1 MATGYALDS
10 PAVTVKTYSDRWIG
24 MVSTTAY
31 EYEDFVGVTVKFS
44 TAHIISSGSI
54 TGTFRGTVE
63 INGTTHSFTI
73 SSLPYQAANSGSTFE
88 WEEQIYFDEEGK
100 ADLSVS
106 LTVNGAGKLAG
117 QTLAIVLEHQY
128 SNEATPGVIDMSPG
142 AKTMGDTATI
152 TASGATGT
160 VSYKIDYSF
169 GNLTGTIKHVQM
181 TQKYHH
187 NVSTEEWVIP
197 DLVDECPNAT
207 SGILTL
213 TLTTYRFGVYI
224 GEHSI
229 SREISVYPASEIIVQ
244 DMAVGEVSP
253 ITIKRNSTNFTSTIR
268 AFVLQ
273 QNVIVATDY
282 AQDTFHWNIPTSVAK
297 LMPNTTEET
306 IYLYCDTYNGTALV
320 GRTSAKATI
329 SVDPED
335 SRFKPVID
343 SVTVEGTIPDA
354 DDAFKKLILQNVSG
368 VAVSVEAHSD
378 VSTITGYEIAVF
390 GDNFSGED
398 GKFDIVA
405 NSFAGVHTMTVRVTD
420 ARGSSAET
428 TQDVTILPY
437 IKPKV
442 VPYSVGDVQYSA
454 PICYR
459 SDREGMASGA
469 GTFMR
474 ILAGKMCTEI
484 LQDGVNINASK
495 LEYRTRK
502 STEDWPEDYIT
513 LFPFQNDANFV
524 SEIIDDAYPD
534 PKSSYQTE
542 IRVTDLVGFSHSI
555 FVKISSQ
562 KVSFSL
568 LCAAAGA
575 AFGKTAEFPDV
586 VEIASDMTLWVRGKI
601 EVDNAEFVALQCNEN
616 DSCWESGYA
625 YGHHSVSG
633 CYYGTEF
640 GSKVNVV
647 FNRAILWSGSKIYLN
662 SEALP
667 EEIRPA
673 VPVSKLCAADGGIVM
688 ATVGTDGFITID
700 FAWSPES
707 KNEFHWIDGLVTYW
721 KEDI

>member
-1 MATGYALDS
+1 MPSGIRLD
-10 PAVTVKTYSDRWIG
+10 P
-24 MVSTTAY
+24 VSAGGLSTCNNLWRGTLSLWAY
-31 EYEDFVGVTVKFS
+31 ENEDHVLVMVRVLQTQWYGQG
-44 TAHIISSGSI
+44 IIS
-54 TGTFRGTVE
+54 GTFNGTLT
-63 INGTTHSFTI
+63 INGESQNFTI
-73 SSLPYQAANSGSTFE
+73 NTLPYQVADYRSVYETEYFP
-88 WEEQIYFDEEGK
+88 IYFDEDGIAEI
-100 ADLSVS
+100 SVD
-106 LTVNGAGKLAG
+106 VKVRGASGTMFSG
-117 QTLAIVLEHQY
+117 YTLGGVLNHSY
-128 SNEATPGVIDMSPG
+128 SNAAGPGSIEMSPS
-142 AKTMGDTATI
+142 AQRMGDTAILAISKGT
-152 TASGATGT
+152 GAVTHKAT
-160 VSYKIDYSF
+160 YSF
-169 GNLTGTIKHVQM
+169 GSVTKVIANFVNREYQ
-181 TQKYHH
+181 Y
-187 NVSTEEWVIP
+187 EWTIP
-197 DLVDECPNAT
+197 DLSSECSNAI
-207 SGILTL
+207 SGVLTI
-213 TLTTYRFGVYI
+213 TLDTYRFGTLV
-224 GEHSI
+224 GSDSV
-229 SREISVYPASEIIVQ
+229 SREILVPPASEIVLQ
-244 DMAVGEVSP
+244 DMDVGEVTP

-273 QNVIVATDY
+273 QKVIVATDC
-282 AQDTFHWNIPTSVAK
+282 AQDTFNWNIPTSVAK

-320 GRTSAKATI
+320 GSTSAKATI

-354 DDAFKKLILQNVSG
+354 ADAFKKLILQNVSG

-459 SDREGMASGA
+459 SDREGMASGN

-513 LFPFQNDANFV
+513 LFPFQNDVNYV

-601 EVDNAEFVALQCNEN
+601 EVDNAELVALQCNEN
-616 DSCWESGYA
+616 ESCWESGYA

-640 GSKVNVV
+640 GSKVNIV

-667 EEIRPA
+667 EEMRPA
-673 VPVSKLCAADGGIVM
+673 VPISKLCAADGGLVM